1 MSGQAPKSVAHRKRT
16 RNLDLVSQIPAGE
29 ACSALQGLKSLCEN
43 LCAKRIC
50 SVGLQADTV
59 DSSTCPPEGGRYIDQ
74 NQVLTQ
80 TLKPGISSRYGVA
93 AEQVAEKC
101 HFGASGVKTPEG
113 NSDFMSCLKARPT
126 NHGTFSA
133 TCEAATSTFEA
144 ATSKV
149 YL

>member
-1 MSGQAPKSVAHRKRT
+1 M
-16 RNLDLVSQIPAGE
+16 
-29 ACSALQGLKSLCEN
+29 CSNPYASPF
-43 LCAKRIC
+43 C

-80 TLKPGISSRYGVA
+80 TLKAGISLRYGVA

-101 HFGASGVKTPEG
+101 HLGASGVKTPEG
-113 NSDFMSCLKARPT
+113 NTDFMSCLKARPT

-133 TCEAATSTFEA
+133 TCEAATSTCEA
-144 ATSKV
+144 AASKA